1 MFSPATRCL
10 RSVVAEAPGGRL
22 LRQVAAGP
30 PRAALVA
37 GAAAGV
43 EGAGSHWA
51 SGIDLLGHIG
61 YIYIYDIY
69 IYHMKYALYIY
80 DISMI
85 YPNDAIYN
93 GI

>member
-1 MFSPATRCL
+1 MFYHFFQFLSPVLPVFSPATRCL

-43 EGAGSHWA
+43 EGAGTHWA

-61 YIYIYDIY
+61 YIMYIYNYIY
-69 IYHMKYALYIY
+69 IYYMMYI
-80 DISMI
+80 
-85 YPNDAIYN
+85 
-93 GI
+93 